1 MSYPNYP
8 NYPGYPAS
16 TGGYPPSTGGYPQQP
31 QPGYPNQVGIAVFL
45 FLFIYLFLF
54 DFIPFFRF
62 DVGESFIINLH
73 PTGRPL
79 IFQLFL
85 FVSNVAINI
94 QLFN

>member
-45 FLFIYLFLF
+45 FLFFIYFY
-54 DFIPFFRF
+54 FI
-62 DVGESFIINLH
+62 
-73 PTGRPL
+73 
-79 IFQLFL
+79 
-85 FVSNVAINI
+85 
-94 QLFN
+94 LFNFFSIRCGRVFYHKFATRRKASEMQHLYVFIVYFR

>member
-45 FLFIYLFLF
+45 LLFIYLFIYILF
-54 DFIPFFRF
+54 YSIFFRF
-62 DVGESFIINLH
+62 DVGESFILNLH
-73 PTGRPL
+73 PAGRPVKCN
-79 IFQLFL
+79 IF
-85 FVSNVAINI
+85 VYS
-94 QLFN
+94 